1 MTASWPKLN
10 GISQR
15 AMLDMAVTDMPC
27 LEHLNLRVA
36 GPIGPRDGILRWTY
50 GEAMICNWLPTYEPP
65 TSCGY
70 LPWLYVGELCENQR
84 TFLRIFGTRNCD
96 MKLTYEEVKIEAEED
111 VVDSDSDSE

>member
-1 MTASWPKLN
+1 MTASWQRLN
-10 GISQR
+10 GISQK

-36 GPIGPRDGILRWTY
+36 GPIGPRNGIFKWTY
-50 GEAMICNWLPTYEPP
+50 DEAMICNWLPTYEPP

-70 LPWLYVGELCENQR
+70 LPWLSVGELREHR
-84 TFLRIFGTRNCD
+84 GTFLRIFGTRNCD
-96 MKLTYEEVKIEAEED
+96 MKLSYKEVKAEQD